1 MKSMSAIEP
10 KPEPD
15 SPEAVTPR
23 QEAIGLAK
31 WQKLLTVTATLLA
44 LIALCAISIRLG
56 MAIHHTLLLFA
67 LGGLVAYALNPLVEI
82 LRRPLFGRTGK
93 PLSRAAS
100 ASLVFVG
107 LFAIF
112 VGGIWWLGG
121 QAGHQM
127 KVLQQDAPSYRER
140 AIALAHDVDENMLKP
155 RGIDFNLEDALQ
167 KPPPEVTAY
176 EEKVTKEALPII
188 AHTVT
193 NVAES
198 AVVLLIAL
206 YFLIFGADMK
216 ERINHALSPFLLKY
230 AEPWEKDVNRILGG
244 FVRGQ
249 LLLALITGAS
259 AALVLL
265 AIGVHLWLIIGIFMV
280 AASLIPVF
288 GPYIGAI
295 PAIIAALVGPTHL
308 TPVAGAVTVAV
319 LLILINEVVSK
330 ILYPKFVGG
339 ALNLHEVVVLFVLF
353 AGLEIGGIAGTLFA
367 APVTSL
373 AVVTLVHLYRMWQE
387 LPEESIADAND
398 IDSPGSPRLKIFK
411 KNRVPTTEV

>member
-1 MKSMSAIEP
+1 MDPMSANEP
-10 KPEPD
+10 PQEP
-15 SPEAVTPR
+15 SLTPR

-56 MAIHHTLLLFA
+56 TAIHHTLLLFA
-67 LGGLVAYALNPLVEI
+67 LGGLVAYALNPLVEL
-82 LRRPLFGRTGK
+82 LRRPIFRRTGK
-93 PLSRAAS
+93 PLSRTAS
-100 ASLVFVG
+100 ASLVFTG

-112 VGGIWWLGG
+112 VGGVWWLGG
-121 QAGHQM
+121 QAAHQM
-127 KVLQQDAPSYRER
+127 DILQKDAPSYQAR
-140 AIALAHDVDENMLKP
+140 AIAMAHDLDENVLKP
-155 RGIDFNLEDALQ
+155 RGIDFNLEEALQ
-167 KPPPEVTAY
+167 HPPPEVISY
-176 EEKVTKEALPII
+176 EERVSKEALPII
-188 AHTVT
+188 AHTLT

-198 AVVLLIAL
+198 AVVMLIAL
-206 YFLIFGADMK
+206 YFLIFGSDMK
-216 ERINHALSPFLLKY
+216 ERANHALSPFLLKY

-259 AALVLL
+259 SALVLL

-288 GPYIGAI
+288 GPYIGAV
-295 PAIIAALVGPTHL
+295 PAIVAALVGPTHL
-308 TPVAGAVTVAV
+308 TPVAGAITVAV

-339 ALNLHEVVVLFVLF
+339 ALNLHEVLVLFVLF
-353 AGLEIGGIAGTLFA
+353 AGLEIGGITGTLFA

-398 IDSPGSPRLKIFK
+398 IGRPGLRIFK
-411 KNRVPTTEV
+411 GKRRSGH